1 MKTIHLRENV
11 LYFLTNISSVSSS
24 LECIITG
31 NPIPEFFWL
40 HNERKIGTEEGF
52 DKKSETLNAHTAR
65 HRLSIAAKQKKLGTY
80 KAQGQNNFGHTI
92 STCQVRKAAHSIDQ
106 RKRAAFEEAELQV
119 PAPNIQRRRSSVA
132 PLTAEQLLQITQ
144 PPIVVQGLGNL
155 QVDMNSPCA
164 LTCKSKND
172 AEQKWMKDGQQ
183 VVSSKAADANVFT
196 KIERSNDGNTHI
208 LNVKQFRQENC
219 GNYEL
224 ILKNDLGEV
233 KTQGK
238 LEMKGIPPTFT
249 VEPQTTAAVKGK
261 MAEFNCRVQGSP
273 KPDVR
278 LTLSTLNSS
287 KTFSSL
293 SL

>member
-1 MKTIHLRENV
+1 MKTIHLRKN
-11 LYFLTNISSVSSS
+11 LFILLFLVDIFLVPS

-31 NPIPEFFWL
+31 NPLPEFFWL
-40 HNERKIGTEEGF
+40 HNERKVATEEGF
-52 DKKSETLNAHTAR
+52 DKTTQTLNDHTVR
-65 HRLSIAAKQKKLGTY
+65 HQLTIGAKHKKLGTY
-80 KAQGQNNFGHTI
+80 KAQGQNTFGHTI
-92 STCQVRKAAHSIDQ
+92 STCQVRKLAHSIDQ
-106 RKRAAFEEAELQV
+106 RKRAAFEEGELQV

-132 PLTAEQLLQITQ
+132 PLTPEQLLQISQ
-144 PPIVVQGLGNL
+144 PPIVIQGLGKL

-172 AEQKWMKDGQQ
+172 AEQQWMKDGQP
-183 VVSSKAADANVFT
+183 VVSSSAADANVFR
-196 KIERSNDGNTHI
+196 KIERSNDANTHI

-224 ILKNDLGEV
+224 ILRNALGEV
-233 KTQGK
+233 RTQGK

-261 MAEFNCRVQGSP
+261 IAELNCRVEGSP

-278 LTLSTLNSS
+278 
-287 KTFSSL
+287 
-293 SL
+293 